1 MREAELQAAVIE
13 TARLFNW
20 RVAHFRAARTKHGW
34 RTPVAA
40 DGAGWPDLALAREG
54 RLVFLELK
62 AKGKRPTPEQEG
74 WLGVLSSVPGVE
86 AHVVT
91 ESDWGSGMVERLLR

>member
-20 RVAHFRAARTKHGW
+20 RVAHFRPARTNRGW
-34 RTPVAA
+34 RTAMTGDP
-40 DGAGWPDLALAREG
+40 GWPDLTLAREG

-62 AKGKRPTPEQEG
+62 QKGKRPTVEQEG

-86 AHVVT
+86 ARVVT

>member
-20 RVAHFRAARTKHGW
+20 RIAHFRAARTKHGW
-34 RTPVAA
+34 RTPMTG
-40 DGAGWPDLALAREG
+40 DPGWPDLTLCRPG

-62 AKGKRPTPEQEG
+62 QKGKRPTPEQEG

-86 AHVVT
+86 ARVIT
-91 ESDWGSGMVERLLR
+91 PSDWGSGMVERLLR

>member
-1 MREAELQAAVIE
+1 MRESELQAAVIE
-13 TARLFNW
+13 TARLLNW
-20 RVAHFRAARTKHGW
+20 RVAHFRPARTNRGW
-34 RTPVAA
+34 RTPMTG
-40 DGAGWPDLALAREG
+40 DPGWPDLSLAREG

>member
-1 MREAELQAAVIE
+1 VKEAELQQAVIE
-13 TARLFNW
+13 TARVFGY
-20 RVAHFRAARTKHGW
+20 RVAHFRPARTNRGW
-34 RTPVAA
+34 RTAMTGDP
-40 DGAGWPDLALAREG
+40 GWPDLTLCRPG

-62 AKGKRPTPEQEG
+62 AKGRRPTPEQEG

-86 AHVVT
+86 ARVVT